1 MTSHAKPLSHK
12 IIMSVFELVMEPSI
26 FMGKMLAI
34 VKSNL
39 CLYFTFLK
47 VNLMKAIIYKVQI
60 SSLVMTCDK

>member
-12 IIMSVFELVMEPSI
+12 IIMSVFELVVEPSI
-26 FMGKMLAI
+26 FLGKMLAI
-34 VKSNL
+34 VKSKPV
-39 CLYFTFLK
+39 FIFLK